1 LYSAFICELFSFIP
15 SPDTVLIPEYFD
27 HVTVSLLELTG
38 MIVVSPMIS
47 LSLPYR
53 IIITVDN

>member
-27 HVTVSLLELTG
+27 HVTEFAGVDRHDCS
-38 MIVVSPMIS
+38 IAHDI
-47 LSLPYR
+47 
-53 IIITVDN
+53 IIITIQNYNYRR